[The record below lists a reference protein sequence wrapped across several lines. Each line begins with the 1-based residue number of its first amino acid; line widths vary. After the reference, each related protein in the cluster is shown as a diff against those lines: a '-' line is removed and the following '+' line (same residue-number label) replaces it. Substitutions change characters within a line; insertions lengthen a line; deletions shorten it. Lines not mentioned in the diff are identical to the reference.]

1 MTRTEQLIQLYQEA
15 SLRIMEL
22 IRTLEDGPTKRRKEA
37 LLKQINEILSSL
49 TGSAAD
55 LARDIIEES
64 YEAGSVE
71 ALRQLVQQ
79 GIASES
85 LEKSIK
91 TVIHVQAIQSILD
104 ETFYSILEA
113 TDHMSQDSKQRIEEI
128 VRRAN
133 QRSLIEGV
141 SRRQAT
147 KDAVAE
153 LLQRDITG
161 IIAKNGAVIPADK
174 YMTNVIHYNQRK
186 AHVEGSINRM
196 VDNSQDL
203 VYVNFVGITCEV
215 CAKYQGRVYS
225 ISGRDERF
233 PQLEQ
238 RPPYHGHCVH
248 STSAWVEDFHDE
260 LEVRKMMKDSN
271 RPFTDNR
278 TEKNI
283 REYEKMQQETSKKNE
298 VRKQWIRYKSRMPNL
313 PDLRTF
319 ASQKARNTKLYQQW
333 MADYREIGGEIK
345 RRGG

>member
-1 MTRTEQLIQLYQEA
+1 MTKNEQLIQLYQES

-79 GIASES
+79 GVVSDG

-91 TVIHVQAIQSILD
+91 TVIHQQAIQAILD

-113 TDHMSQDSKQRIEEI
+113 TDNMSQDSKKRIEEI
-128 VRRAN
+128 VKKAN
-133 QRSLIEGV
+133 QRSLVEGV

-153 LLQRDITG
+153 LLDRDITG
-161 IIAKNGAVIPADK
+161 IITKNGAVIPADK
-174 YMTNVIHYNQRK
+174 YMTNVIQYNQRK

-196 VDNSQDL
+196 VDNDQDL

-225 ISGRDERF
+225 LSGNDERF
-233 PQLEQ
+233 PKLEQ

-260 LEVRKMMKDSN
+260 LEVRKMLKDSN

-298 VRKQWIRYKSRMPNL
+298 VRKQWIRYKSRMPDL

-319 ASQKARNTKLYQQW
+319 ASHKARNTKLYQQW
-333 MADYREIGGEIK
+333 MADYREFGQEIK
-345 RRGG
+345 KRGG